1 MTSNSGGKSCISTPA
16 LSVSL
21 SIASKTLF
29 WVFLIVPTPQI
40 LTYLRAM
47 IHSDWPKSP
56 HLSNTFAGSPQC
68 TSQAPPPGKSLLIDP
83 MARVRSVQPRTAL
96 QSTIAKIGTRKATET
111 STKLFVSSPYI
122 SKLTSFKMDSLQ
134 LPPGLPSPADSDLAS
149 PILALVFLLS
159 ALLVF
164 LYVILVWLLIMRALV
179 GRWRGEKE
187 EKDME
192 AQRMFVWALQPNQW
206 HKNNQE
212 DQFEIISWVTL
223 HMKIC
228 NTHSCGPFTSA
239 AAYI

>member
-1 MTSNSGGKSCISTPA
+1 
-16 LSVSL
+16 
-21 SIASKTLF
+21 
-29 WVFLIVPTPQI
+29 
-40 LTYLRAM
+40 M

-228 NTHSCGPFTSA
+228 NTHSSGPFTSA
-239 AAYI
+239 AAYELTIHFKFNKVRYDVFLRWLVQMGHIYICLSWSYLQIYDG